1 MSILSRLEA
10 KRTQVVILREW
21 IEARPK
27 KERDEWL
34 EAFRRADLYSSSS
47 ILSLLEEEGLSGIN
61 ENTVVRFRRKLEGY
75 VSAR

>member
-21 IEARPK
+21 LEARPK

-34 EAFRRADLYSSSS
+34 EALRRADLYSSSS
-47 ILSLLEEEGLSGIN
+47 ILALLEEEGLHGLN
-61 ENTVVRFRRKLEGY
+61 ENTIVRFRRRLEGY
-75 VSAR
+75 VSSR

>member
-10 KRTQVVILREW
+10 KRTQVVVLREW
-21 IEARPK
+21 LEARPK

-34 EAFRRADLYSSSS
+34 EAFRRADLYSSSA

>member
-10 KRTQVVILREW
+10 KRTQVVVLREW

-34 EAFRRADLYSSSS
+34 EAFRRGDLYSSSS
-47 ILSLLEEEGLSGIN
+47 ILALLEEEGLSGIN